1 MISTPPRMVIQQ
13 SMERISSF
21 YHASATAPRT
31 NHSDFFNTH
40 ACLQQSK
47 DISFRADRN
56 ATFSVTVACHTVVSA
71 AGSPCM
77 GGRIVGDEYFEE
89 PNHQVSIEPGLTTAE
104 TD

>member
-1 MISTPPRMVIQQ
+1 MDDAISP
-13 SMERISSF
+13 
-21 YHASATAPRT
+21 YHSLTSVT
-31 NHSDFFNTH
+31 GVLSVN

-77 GGRIVGDEYFEE
+77 GGRIVGD
-89 PNHQVSIEPGLTTAE
+89 
-104 TD
+104 